1 MIKHIVSWKLK
12 ATDDAEKAEAF
23 ATIASSLTA
32 LVPVI
37 KQIRSLTVGR
47 NVANP
52 GSNWDLALVAH
63 YDSLAALKAYQE
75 HPEHQRVSAIIAELV
90 SDKAAVD
97 FELE

>member
-1 MIKHIVSWKLK
+1 MIKHIVLWKLK
-12 ATDDAEKAEAF
+12 AADDAEKAEAF
-23 ATIASSLTA
+23 ATIASNLTA

-37 KQIRSLTVGR
+37 KQIKSLTVGR
-47 NVANP
+47 NVANA

-63 YDSLAALKAYQE
+63 YESLAALKTYQE
-75 HPEHQRVSAIIAELV
+75 HPEHQRVAAIIAGLV